1 MNLSSLVVKV
11 SPENMEMVMASLTGS
26 GLCDIHFH
34 DQNKGTIIVTIE
46 GKDTGEEMDKMKAI
60 EKLPHVLGA
69 ALVYAYSEAELDA
82 AVQKIKTNPGGAV
95 PDVLKGTDQ
104 IRDHDDGE

>member
-1 MNLSSLVVKV
+1 MNISSLVVKV
-11 SPENMEMVMASLTGS
+11 LPVNMEPALEALKRS

-34 DQNKGTIIVTIE
+34 DRQKGTVVVTIE

-82 AVQKIKTNPGGAV
+82 AVRMIAERTGSPV
-95 PDVLKGTDQ
+95 PEGLKDA
-104 IRDHDDGE
+104 

>member
-1 MNLSSLVVKV
+1 MIVNISSLVVKV
-11 SPENMEMVMASLTGS
+11 LPVNMEPALEALKRS

-34 DQNKGTIIVTIE
+34 DRQKGTVVVTIE
-46 GKDTGEEMDKMKAI
+46 GKDTGEEMDKVKAI

-82 AVQKIKTNPGGAV
+82 AVKKIAEKPGDPV
-95 PDVLKGTDQ
+95 PEELKNA
-104 IRDHDDGE
+104 

>member
-1 MNLSSLVVKV
+1 MNISSLVVKV
-11 SPENMEMVMASLTGS
+11 LPMNMDPALEALNRS
-26 GLCDIHFH
+26 GLCDVHFH
-34 DQNKGTIIVTIE
+34 DQQKGTVVVTIE

-82 AVQKIKTNPGGAV
+82 AARIIAERPDRPV
-95 PDVLKGTDQ
+95 PEVL
-104 IRDHDDGE
+104 RNA

>member
-1 MNLSSLVVKV
+1 VNISSLVVKV
-11 SPENMEMVMASLTGS
+11 APANMALALEALRGS
-26 GLCDIHFH
+26 GLCEVHFH
-34 DQNKGTIIVTIE
+34 DPQKGSIVVTIE

-82 AVQKIKTNPGGAV
+82 AAKMNAEKPGSPV
-95 PDVLKGTDQ
+95 PEELKNA
-104 IRDHDDGE
+104 

>member
-1 MNLSSLVVKV
+1 MIVNISSLVVKV
-11 SPENMEMVMASLTGS
+11 LPVNMESALEALERS
-26 GLCDIHFH
+26 GLCDVHFH
-34 DQNKGTIIVTIE
+34 DRGKGTVVVTIE

-82 AVQKIKTNPGGAV
+82 AARAIAERTGSPV
-95 PDVLKGTDQ
+95 PEGLKDA
-104 IRDHDDGE
+104 

>member
-1 MNLSSLVVKV
+1 MNISSLVVKV
-11 SPENMEMVMASLTGS
+11 LPVNVEPALEALKRS

-34 DQNKGTIIVTIE
+34 DRQKGTVVVTIE
-46 GKDTGEEMDKMKAI
+46 GKDTGEEMDKVQAI

-82 AVQKIKTNPGGAV
+82 AVKKIAEKPGNPV
-95 PDVLKGTDQ
+95 PEELKNA
-104 IRDHDDGE
+104 

>member
-1 MNLSSLVVKV
+1 MIMNISSLVVKV
-11 SPENMEMVMASLTGS
+11 LPVNMEPAIEALKRSE
-26 GLCDIHFH
+26 LCDIHFYH
-34 DQNKGTIIVTIE
+34 RQKGAVVVTIE

-82 AVQKIKTNPGGAV
+82 AAKRIAERPGSPV
-95 PDVLKGTDQ
+95 PEELKDA
-104 IRDHDDGE
+104 

>member
-1 MNLSSLVVKV
+1 MNISSLVVKV
-11 SPENMEMVMASLTGS
+11 PPAEMEPALRTLAES
-26 GLCDIHFH
+26 GLCDVHFH
-34 DQNKGTIIVTIE
+34 DRQKATVVVTIE

-82 AVQKIKTNPGGAV
+82 AVKKIADRPASPV
-95 PDVLKGTDQ
+95 PEELKNA
-104 IRDHDDGE
+104 